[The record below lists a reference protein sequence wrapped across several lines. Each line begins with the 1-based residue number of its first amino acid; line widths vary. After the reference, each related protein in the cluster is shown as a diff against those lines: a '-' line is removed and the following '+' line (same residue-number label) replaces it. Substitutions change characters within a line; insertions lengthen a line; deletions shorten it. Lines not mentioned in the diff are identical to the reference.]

1 MPILRDATLCIQEA
15 ARCNERRPILEKQ
28 RAVNAHRKRA
38 GLVILGQILKV
49 PGALTPAGD
58 LAENSVAP
66 PGDTAFLVCHGRN
79 HPSGL
84 KLP

>member
-38 GLVILGQILKV
+38 AM
-49 PGALTPAGD
+49 GATTQA
-58 LAENSVAP
+58 A
-66 PGDTAFLVCHGRN
+66 
-79 HPSGL
+79 
-84 KLP
+84 